1 MCILCDIVS
10 GRIPK
15 EFVYQD
21 EQIAAFYDINPQA
34 PVHILIIPKK
44 HIASLNELTEADENL
59 MGKIVLAAKN
69 LAEQRKISIDGYK
82 IVANCGHDGGQVI
95 DHIHF
100 HLLGGKH
107 LS

>member
-1 MCILCDIVS
+1 MCIFCDIVS

-21 EQIAAFYDINPQA
+21 EDIVAFDDINPQA

-44 HIASLNELTEADENL
+44 HIASLNELTETDKNL
-59 MGKIVLAAKN
+59 IGKIIITAKKI
-69 LAEQRKISIDGYK
+69 AEQYKISINGYK
-82 IVANCGHDGGQVI
+82 IVANCGRDGGQVV

-100 HLLGGKH
+100 HLLGGEP
-107 LS
+107 LR